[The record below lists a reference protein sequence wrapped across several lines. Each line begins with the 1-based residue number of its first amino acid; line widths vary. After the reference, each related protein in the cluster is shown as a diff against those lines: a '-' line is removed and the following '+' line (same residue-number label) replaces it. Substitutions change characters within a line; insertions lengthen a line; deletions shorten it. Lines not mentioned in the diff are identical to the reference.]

1 MCSAHVGT
9 FDVFFAGKAGPY
21 NVQVTVRPP
30 TVIPG
35 LAQITVRV
43 GGDGIRRVTAQ
54 AAQWNLGS
62 RGAPSPDEATPVA
75 GARGLYST
83 QLWLMTASSY
93 AINVSVEGALGA
105 GRTVIPV
112 SAVAT
117 KRLPMAQGLGWA
129 LAGLCLF
136 LGVGALTIVR
146 TAVAESTVP
155 PGEVPDARRVWRARG
170 ATAAAA
176 IVIGTLL
183 LGGWRWWNG
192 VDGSYS
198 RRLFRPLHTTAA
210 VRTAA
215 AGRVMRLSI
224 DDERWARR
232 QTSPLVPDHGKLM
245 HLFLVR
251 APALDAFAHLHPTLV
266 DSATFDA
273 ALGAVPAGR
282 YRFYADIVHESGF
295 AQTLA
300 GNVDI
305 PTGAAGTFAD
315 ADDALTVN
323 AAGAGDTVAIGDG
336 ASLVWHRGRSL
347 IAGVDE
353 PLRFSVVAADGRPV
367 ELEPYLGMPAHA
379 LVSRHDGTVFAHL
392 HAGGSFAMASQQVLE
407 AIQRG
412 DTLPSVR
419 PGASPRAVVRQ
430 ANTAMAGHVGTA
442 APPAWVGDS
451 LSFPFAF
458 PSGGRYRVWVQ
469 VRRNGVVRTGAFDAT
484 VADRT
489 TK

>member
-1 MCSAHVGT
+1 
-9 FDVFFAGKAGPY
+9 
-21 NVQVTVRPP
+21 
-30 TVIPG
+30 
-35 LAQITVRV
+35 
-43 GGDGIRRVTAQ
+43 
-54 AAQWNLGS
+54 
-62 RGAPSPDEATPVA
+62 
-75 GARGLYST
+75 
-83 QLWLMTASSY
+83 MTAASY
-93 AINVSVEGALGA
+93 AINVSVEGALGT

-117 KRLPMAQGLGWA
+117 KRLPMPRALGWT
-129 LAGLCLF
+129 LAGLCVF
-136 LGVGALTIVR
+136 LTVGALTLVR
-146 TAVAESTVP
+146 TAVAESTLP
-155 PGEVPDARRVWRARG
+155 PGEAPDARRTWRARG

-192 VDGSYS
+192 VDGGYS
-198 RRLFRPLHTTAA
+198 RRLFRPLHAA
-210 VRTAA
+210 AIVRTAA
-215 AGRVMRLSI
+215 DGRVMRLSI

-273 ALGAVPAGR
+273 ALGTLPVGR

-295 AQTLA
+295 AQTLV
-300 GNVDI
+300 GTVDV
-305 PTGAAGTFAD
+305 PAGAAGAFAD
-315 ADDALTVN
+315 ADDAISVD
-323 AAGAGDTVAIGDG
+323 AAVAGDTVAIGDG
-336 ASLVWHRGRSL
+336 ALLVWHRGRSL
-347 IAGVDE
+347 TAGVDD

-367 ELEPYLGMPAHA
+367 QLQPYLGMPAHA
-379 LVSRHDGTVFAHL
+379 LVSRDDGTVFAHL

-430 ANTAMAGHVGTA
+430 TETAMAAHVTRGA
-442 APPAWVGDS
+442 EPAWVGDS

-489 TK
+489 IR